1 MYICIHIPTMVFMMD
16 VLNYF
21 NSGNVIGPVGY
32 VAIIIAAIT
41 IILAFLISIV
51 NFIIRICSA
60 KS

>member
-1 MYICIHIPTMVFMMD
+1 MVFMMD